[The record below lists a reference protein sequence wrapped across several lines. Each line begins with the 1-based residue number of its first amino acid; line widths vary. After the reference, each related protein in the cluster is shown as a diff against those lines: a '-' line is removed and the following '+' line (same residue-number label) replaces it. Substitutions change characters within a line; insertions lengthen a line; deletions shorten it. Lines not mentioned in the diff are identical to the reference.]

1 MEINLKKNIR
11 VNKFKAL
18 IDIGV
23 KEKRTDI
30 VALLMIAK
38 SHGDVL
44 SEKIIYN
51 EFIFRENRTIAKRIL
66 QRCQDLGVIDENL
79 KITKDGINAREDGMI
94 YRPYTGTYY
103 VWATEDPLLPQRI
116 LNIEIVGE
124 KINFKK
130 EILGPRNTEEVTIE
144 KNIESLPEW
153 LKDTEKIQNIKLLG
167 EKKRD
172 IRIEAIQEKIE
183 PISVSVELKAQI
195 NLTIHS
201 KLIKFTGLFEDER
214 ELSLFPDIRSVWKQL
229 LGNRYDQWDWD
240 DKTLKVSL
248 KELNEKQILS
258 FIKIF
263 EFDSPKIENFGIFN
277 DFSLNLNIRPQSD
290 TDAESWGNWLLE
302 NQIKEYM
309 FPITFENYKEGIS
322 KKFKGYKIKLH
333 DLDELSRRFI
343 DKILEDEV
351 PNELWFVQAPLD
363 IFPIKIEGD
372 D

>member
-1 MEINLKKNIR
+1 MEIILHKNII
-11 VNKFKAL
+11 VKKFKAL

-30 VALLMIAK
+30 VALLLIAK
-38 SHGDVL
+38 SHSDVL
-44 SEKIIYN
+44 SENIINN
-51 EFIFRENRTIAKRIL
+51 EFIFRENRTVAKRIL
-66 QRCQDLGVIDENL
+66 QRCQDLGVIDENF

-103 VWATEDPLLPQRI
+103 VWATEDPLLPQKI

-130 EILGPRNTEEVTIE
+130 EILGSRNTEEVSTV

-153 LKDTEKIQNIKLLG
+153 LKDTEKIKNIKLLG

-172 IRIEAIQEKIE
+172 IRVESIQERIE
-183 PISVSVELKAQI
+183 PISVSEELEAQI
-195 NLTIHS
+195 ELRTHS

-214 ELSLFPDIRSVWKQL
+214 ELALFPDLHSVWEQL
-229 LGNRYDQWDWD
+229 IGTRYEQWNWD
-240 DKTLKVSL
+240 DETLKVSL
-248 KELNEKQILS
+248 KELNENEILS
-258 FIKIF
+258 FIKKF
-263 EFDSPKIENFGIFN
+263 EFDSPKIENFGNFN

-290 TDAESWGNWLLE
+290 AEAESWANKLLE

-309 FPITFENYKEGIS
+309 FPNTFENYKEGIN
-322 KKFKGYKIKLH
+322 KKFKDYKIKLQ
-333 DLDELSRRFI
+333 DLDELSMRFI
-343 DKILEDEV
+343 DKFLEDDV
-351 PNELWFVQAPLD
+351 PNEFWFVQAPLD